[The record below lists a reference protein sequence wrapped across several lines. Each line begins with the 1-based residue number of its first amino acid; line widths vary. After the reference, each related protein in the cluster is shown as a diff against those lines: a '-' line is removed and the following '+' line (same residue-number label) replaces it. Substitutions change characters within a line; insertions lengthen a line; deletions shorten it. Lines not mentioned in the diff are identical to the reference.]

1 METFANAGVHADRL
15 LATLTLRRWVKT
27 IAVLIVLSFLGL
39 LICLQYGTER
49 IPFGTMLR
57 LLAGSDSQASTGPSP
72 AVILWEVRLPRL
84 LLAFLVGS
92 SLATVG
98 VTLQAL
104 LRNPLADPYILGI
117 SSGAALGAALAV
129 QFGVSWAFA
138 GFSAIHLFAFVGAA
152 VTMIGIYHIAAGGG
166 RIPIQT
172 LLLAGVIINA
182 ILSALILFI
191 TSLSDS
197 TSAFRLFFWL
207 MGSLATLG
215 YAGLLA
221 LGVYVVLGLAL
232 LFGEARHLNL
242 LSLGEE
248 PAKGLGLEVEHI
260 KRVIFFTS
268 ALLTGAVVAVS
279 GLIGF
284 VGMIVP
290 HGVRMVLGPDHR
302 LVLPAAALVGGTF
315 LAIADTIARS
325 LLAPTE
331 LPVGVITALC
341 GGPFF
346 IYLLMSRRKS
356 HMG

>member
-1 METFANAGVHADRL
+1 
-15 LATLTLRRWVKT
+15 
-27 IAVLIVLSFLGL
+27 
-39 LICLQYGTER
+39 
-49 IPFGTMLR
+49 
-57 LLAGSDSQASTGPSP
+57 
-72 AVILWEVRLPRL
+72 
-84 LLAFLVGS
+84 
-92 SLATVG
+92 
-98 VTLQAL
+98 
-104 LRNPLADPYILGI
+104 
-117 SSGAALGAALAV
+117 
-129 QFGVSWAFA
+129 
-138 GFSAIHLFAFVGAA
+138 
-152 VTMIGIYHIAAGGG
+152 
-166 RIPIQT
+166 
-172 LLLAGVIINA
+172 
-182 ILSALILFI
+182 
-191 TSLSDS
+191 
-197 TSAFRLFFWL
+197 

-284 VGMIVP
+284 VGMIIP

>member
-15 LATLTLRRWVKT
+15 LPTLTLRRWVKT

-57 LLAGSDSQASTGPSP
+57 LLAGSDTLGSTGPSP

-129 QFGVSWAFA
+129 QFGVNWAFA

-248 PAKGLGLEVEHI
+248 PAKGLGLEVERI

-284 VGMIVP
+284 VGMIIP

>member
-1 METFANAGVHADRL
+1 METFAHAGVHADRL
-15 LATLTLRRWVKT
+15 LPALTLRRWVQT
-27 IAVLIVLSFLGL
+27 IALLIVVSFLAL

-49 IPFGTMLR
+49 ISFGTMLR
-57 LLAGSDSQASTGPSP
+57 LLAGSGTLASTGLSP

-138 GFSAIHLFAFVGAA
+138 GFSAIHLFAFIGAA

-221 LGVYVVLGLAL
+221 LAIYVILGLAL

-248 PAKGLGLEVEHI
+248 PAKGLGLEVERI

-346 IYLLMSRRKS
+346 LYLLMSRRKS
-356 HMG
+356 YMG